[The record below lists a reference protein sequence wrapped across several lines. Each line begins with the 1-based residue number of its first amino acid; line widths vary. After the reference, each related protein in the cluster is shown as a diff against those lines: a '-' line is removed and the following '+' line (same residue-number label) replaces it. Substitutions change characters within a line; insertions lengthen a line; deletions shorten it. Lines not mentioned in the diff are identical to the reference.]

1 MSDSLPQSTRVV
13 EAISMSIYPVKTLVS
28 LGTIPP
34 WPGGGIIASLSV
46 DVLLLLQ
53 GAVVHLARLLNL

>member
-1 MSDSLPQSTRVV
+1 ML
-13 EAISMSIYPVKTLVS
+13 IYPLKTLVS